1 MRAWQDRIRPY
12 VQNDTGED
20 MSIEDRPA
28 SWGNHGEYRILN
40 PNNNFFLVKTQTI
53 NQYCK

>member
-1 MRAWQDRIRPY
+1 
-12 VQNDTGED
+12 